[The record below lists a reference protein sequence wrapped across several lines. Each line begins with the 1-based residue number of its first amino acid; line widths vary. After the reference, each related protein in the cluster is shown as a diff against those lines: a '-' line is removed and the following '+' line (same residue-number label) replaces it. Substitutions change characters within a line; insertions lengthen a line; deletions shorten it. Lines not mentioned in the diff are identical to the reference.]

1 MGFTGPEG
9 FVYAPSSAS
18 SAVIARSSSTP
29 RPGSQITSNAPSGLA
44 LRSGP
49 RWSSFRPDGDG
60 TPAGSKRSSPWH
72 PARCAGRSSCVSRHG
87 STTTCSRSCAAMTLR
102 FASTTWCL
110 GTRGSAQP
118 TGLTCATTGRTPRTA
133 NTAAGNRPSRLEP
146 GANIL
151 NEWLQQG
158 DDVYAYFNNDYD
170 GDAVRDAQWLAG
182 RLPRRHTLD
191 RSKAPSAATYPSSPY
206 APRRTWQHLDH
217 VGMFIRRTA
226 WSEVRDTGD
235 GLLQLGFFPYKRGGQ
250 VYGFARDLSRAGC
263 STIRS
268 GKACD
273 SGLALRATRHRLD
286 TGR

>member
-9 FVYAPSSAS
+9 FVYALKLGQFGSHRKKLLDAATWLPNHVERAERLG
-18 SAVIARSSSTP
+18 AALGPTLVQLP
-29 RPGSQITSNAPSGLA
+29 PGW
-44 LRSGP
+44 R
-49 RWSSFRPDGDG
+49 RD
-60 TPAGSKRSSPWH
+60 
-72 PARCAGRSSCVSRHG
+72 AGRLEAFLSVAP
-87 STTTCSRSCAAMTLR
+87 RSMRWAVELREPSWLNDDVFEILRRYDAALCIHDMVPGHP
-102 FASTTWCL
+102 WI
-110 GTRGSAQP
+110 
-118 TGLTCATTGRTPRTA
+118 RTA
-133 NTAAGNRPSRLEP
+133 NWTYVRYHGPYASNRKYRGRYRPSRLEP

-250 VYGFARDLSRAGC
+250 VYGFARDRSRAGC

-273 SGLALRATRHRLD
+273 SR
-286 TGR
+286 